1 MLLQFLLALFVFRS
15 SAGHDIFQWASN
27 FAQGYL
33 SKAWHGTQF
42 LTNDDIANMGVFA
55 VTVFPAIIFFAST
68 VQMLYH
74 VGALQ
79 WFLSRFAVIFVYL
92 LQVSGAEAVVA
103 TASVS
108 HLVMYDR
115 IMLRN

>member
-15 SAGHDIFQWASN
+15 SVGHDIFEWAST

-33 SKAWHGTQF
+33 SKAWHGIQF
-42 LTNDDIANMGVFA
+42 LTNDDIADMSIFA
-55 VTVFPAIIFFAST
+55 ITVFPAIIFFAST

-79 WFLSRFAVIFVYL
+79 WLLSRFAVIFVYL

-108 HLVMYDR
+108 IYKGHGLDE
-115 IMLRN
+115 